1 MPSRNDKRSGSTRR
15 GAGRP
20 KTTTPSSSSSPADP
34 ERTPMQPRRS
44 TKRGKPAF
52 DVVSDA
58 VEDTRTGWVYRSEG
72 APRLVIAAA
81 VTPPRFSAGPA
92 PKARPRLEAEPA
104 PAAQLSFGWIA
115 GAMA

>member
-15 GAGRP
+15 GAGRR

-34 ERTPMQPRRS
+34 ERTPMQPKRS

-58 VEDTRTGWVYRSEG
+58 VEDARTGWVYRSEG
-72 APRLVIAAA
+72 APRLGPPPVQLPRFNA
-81 VTPPRFSAGPA
+81 VTPAKPKPKPA
-92 PKARPRLEAEPA
+92 PEPA
-104 PAAQLSFGWIA
+104 PA
-115 GAMA
+115 